1 MARRLEIGSAQTF
14 RRSTLRQSRSV
25 GKEPRDAISL
35 PRRNPARHS
44 VERKKSVAVA
54 SRKREGTPRT
64 SFAGQKNAEP
74 DIVLSPAFLLRKST
88 RGTNFAGIGIRRA
101 SANRTILS
109 ALGSRRIDGVGEVDV
124 LLSCSTSA
132 ATEYVSD
139 GDETVIVST
148 GSGKQE
154 GLVRYTRYPQYLG
167 AVIVCDGGGSADV
180 RLYVTQAV
188 SQFTGLSSDRITVLA
203 RK

>member
-1 MARRLEIGSAQTF
+1 MNRLMSWTDLRNKLHAVRFPLAALAIGAMLLLISGKGGESSPAPVTEQAATAVEETVSAEKRLE
-14 RRSTLRQSRSV
+14 
-25 GKEPRDAISL
+25 D
-35 PRRNPARHS
+35 
-44 VERKKSVAVA
+44 
-54 SRKREGTPRT
+54 
-64 SFAGQKNAEP
+64 
-74 DIVLSPAFLLRKST
+74 LL
-88 RGTNFAGIGIRRA
+88 
-101 SANRTILS
+101 
-109 ALGSRRIDGVGEVDV
+109 RRIDGVGEVDV

-132 ATEYVSD
+132 VTEYVSD

-203 RK
+203 RRK

>member
-1 MARRLEIGSAQTF
+1 MNWTD
-14 RRSTLRQSRSV
+14 LRN
-25 GKEPRDAISL
+25 KL
-35 PRRNPARHS
+35 H
-44 VERKKSVAVA
+44 AV
-54 SRKREGTPRT
+54 RFP
-64 SFAGQKNAEP
+64 
-74 DIVLSPAFLLRKST
+74 
-88 RGTNFAGIGIRRA
+88 
-101 SANRTILS
+101 LS
-109 ALGSRRIDGVGEVDV
+109 ALVIGALLLLIFGRGEESSPAPGPEQTVTAAEETVSEEKRLADLLRRIDGVGEVDV

-132 ATEYVSD
+132 VTEYVSD

-167 AVIVCDGGGSADV
+167 AVVVCDGGGSADV

-203 RK
+203 RRK